1 MRKVILLL
9 GVLACAVQPLPA
21 QFARGERVGLS
32 QPSAG
37 PSRSEAIAGVKRDLG
52 NTYWK
57 EGGIVAAIPAVVLAN
72 LYMNTRDKPFLV
84 GLLGRAF
91 GSAFLGAVFF
101 LPGALIGAQF
111 PKD

>member
-1 MRKVILLL
+1 MRQIMLLVL
-9 GVLACAVQPLPA
+9 TLACVVQPLSG

-37 PSRSEAIAGVKRDLG
+37 PSRSGAIAGVKRDLG

-72 LYMNTRDKPFLV
+72 LYMNTRDKPLLV
-84 GLLGRAF
+84 GLLGRAV
-91 GSAFLGAVFF
+91 GSAFLGAIFF